1 MRRLRAN
8 APLWMLPRRAC
19 RPVVPLHRPCVS
31 APQPRPPK
39 APRARSC
46 RPRSAPAPDALSHCH
61 VPAAPSCLLPAAP
74 LHRLRVPA
82 PQARNPGYPQ
92 WHPRATEPEREQVRE
107 GAWTRISDLQFFK
120 QNFRS
125 SNIMWLLVQYH
136 VVVNYIHN
144 SVLGIYKIVISFND
158 SLSSIF
164 NHISINGIW
173 KTLLSYA

>member
-1 MRRLRAN
+1 
-8 APLWMLPRRAC
+8 
-19 RPVVPLHRPCVS
+19 
-31 APQPRPPK
+31 
-39 APRARSC
+39 
-46 RPRSAPAPDALSHCH
+46 

-107 GAWTRISDLQFFK
+107 GAWTRISDQQFFK

-144 SVLGIYKIVISFND
+144 SVLGIYIIVISFND